1 MELSIYSLL
10 PPLIVLAL
18 GYLTHNIWLSL
29 IAGIL
34 SSAAIATHFS
44 FVNTFTL
51 AAVKIWDNLELNK
64 LLVPSRF
71 WESWN
76 AFICI
81 FLLVLGIIVT
91 LLRHSG
97 GAYAYGRMI
106 KGHLK
111 NKKSAESSSLMLS
124 ILLFMDDYF
133 SSLTVGSVMRPITDL
148 YKIPRAKLAFLVDS
162 MAAPLAILCPFSSWV
177 AAIIGFLRDNG
188 VSSLSTPDT
197 LILASPLATYLHMI
211 PFIFYSFIIMAS
223 SFFIVRKRISF
234 GLMGKHELI
243 ADTTGNLYGG
253 RIDVKQPSY
262 DPHEKNKDFASV
274 LDFIIP
280 ILALLFS
287 VISGLLYSGDAAIF
301 CGTRSC
307 IDAFQKS
314 SAAIALFTGG
324 IVALVFCTLFYLI
337 RGKISFD
344 EILPLYKEGILLMI
358 PAIMILILAWTLGDL
373 LRHNL
378 MTGQYLASIMIG
390 WVSKSMFPLIFFII
404 SGLIAFSIGSSW
416 GTAAIMFPIAIPL
429 TISYL
434 HLETPAMIDQIPI
447 LFPVLGAVLSGCV
460 AGDHIS
466 PISDT
471 TVMSATSSGS
481 HHMDH
486 VRTQFTY
493 AIPLII
499 STSIAFLIAGVLNR
513 YDLWVVY
520 LVSISAG
527 IIFSLLFLS
536 ILNRMSEKRY

>member
-1 MELSIYSLL
+1 MELSYYSLI
-10 PPLIVLAL
+10 PPILVLIL

-29 IAGIL
+29 LVGIF
-34 SSAAIATHFS
+34 SASAIATHLS
-44 FVNTFTL
+44 PIGTFTMAGL
-51 AAVKIWDNLELNK
+51 KIWDNLEFNK
-64 LLVPSRF
+64 LFVPAHF
-71 WESWN
+71 WECWN
-76 AFICI
+76 AFICV
-81 FLLVLGIIVT
+81 FLFVLGIIVT

-97 GAYAYGRMI
+97 GAYAYARMI
-106 KGHLK
+106 KRYLK
-111 NKKSAESSSLMLS
+111 NKKSAETSSLMLS
-124 ILLFMDDYF
+124 LLLFMDDYF

-188 VSSLSTPDT
+188 VSTANNSDT
-197 LILASPLATYLHMI
+197 LILASPLTTYLHMI
-211 PFIFYSFIIMAS
+211 PFVFYSFIIVAS
-223 SFFIVRKRISF
+223 SLFIVRKRISF

-243 ADTTGNLYGG
+243 AESTGNLYGG
-253 RIDVKQPSY
+253 RIDVKPPSY
-262 DPHEKNKDFASV
+262 DPHEKNKDSASV
-274 LDFIIP
+274 FDFLVP
-280 ILALLFS
+280 IFTLLLS
-287 VISGLLYSGDAAIF
+287 VIGGLLYSGDAAIF

-307 IDAFQKS
+307 IDAFQNS

-324 IVALVFCTLFYLI
+324 LVALVLCTLFYLI
-337 RGKISFD
+337 RGKISFG
-344 EILPLYKEGILLMI
+344 EILPLYKEGILLMA
-358 PAIMILILAWTLGDL
+358 PAILILILAWTLGDL

-390 WVSKSMFPLIFFII
+390 SVSKSMFPLIFFII
-404 SGLIAFSIGSSW
+404 SGLIGFSIGTSW

-429 TISYL
+429 IISFL
-434 HLETPAMIDQIPI
+434 NLETPATISQIPI

-493 AIPLII
+493 AIPLIF
-499 STSIAFLIAGVLNR
+499 STAIAFLIAGLLNS
-513 YDLWVVY
+513 YSLWTVY
-520 LVSISAG
+520 FGSITAG
-527 IIFSLLFLS
+527 ILSSFIILS
-536 ILNRMSEKRY
+536 ILNRVGKKSY

>member
-1 MELSIYSLL
+1 MELSYYSLI
-10 PPLIVLAL
+10 PPIIVLVL
-18 GYLTHNIWLSL
+18 GYMTHNIWLSL
-29 IAGIL
+29 LVGII
-34 SSAAIATHFS
+34 SASAIATHLS
-44 FVNTFTL
+44 PIDTITMTAL
-51 AAVKIWDNLELNK
+51 KIWDNLEFDK
-64 LLVPSRF
+64 IFVPSRF

-81 FLLVLGIIVT
+81 FLFVLGIIVT

-97 GAYAYGRMI
+97 GAFAYGRMI
-106 KGHLK
+106 KRYLR
-111 NKKSAESSSLMLS
+111 NKKSAETSSLMLS

-188 VSSLSTPDT
+188 VSSAANKDT
-197 LILASPLATYLHMI
+197 LILASPLTTYLHMI
-211 PFIFYSFIIMAS
+211 PFVFYSFIIVAS

-243 ADTTGNLYGG
+243 AETTGNLYGG
-253 RIDVKQPSY
+253 RIDVKPPSY
-262 DPHEKNKDFASV
+262 DPHDKNKDTASV
-274 LDFIIP
+274 FDFLIP
-280 ILALLFS
+280 IAILLLS
-287 VISGLLYSGDAAIF
+287 VIGGLLYSGDWIVF

-307 IDAFQKS
+307 IDAFQNS
-314 SAAIALFTGG
+314 TAPIALFTGG
-324 IVALVFCTLFYLI
+324 IVALILCTLFYLV
-337 RGKISFD
+337 RRKITFS
-344 EILPLYKEGILLMI
+344 EILPLYKEGILLML
-358 PAIMILILAWTLGDL
+358 PAIVILILAWTLGDL

-390 WVSKSMFPLIFFII
+390 SINKAMFPLIFFVI
-404 SGLIAFSIGSSW
+404 SWLIAFSLGTSW

-429 TISYL
+429 IISFL
-434 HLETPAMIDQIPI
+434 GLETPATIDQIPI
-447 LFPVLGAVLSGCV
+447 LFPVLGAVLSGAV

-493 AIPLII
+493 AIPLSC
-499 STSIAFLIAGVLNR
+499 STALAFLVAGLLNSYNLWIVYGASIAI
-513 YDLWVVY
+513 
-520 LVSISAG
+520 G
-527 IIFSLLFLS
+527 ILSSFILLS
-536 ILNRMSEKRY
+536 ILNRFSKKRF